1 MADFTPSDPDPD
13 PVLEPDADRRPT
25 DGPDDDRAVIDR
37 LSDEY
42 VAEFARLS
50 PMMASYLGIAGH
62 DDRLDDLTPDGLAE
76 RHALVTRT
84 LREARV
90 PASPDSPAGIAHE
103 VLVERLGVAR
113 DLYESGWQEATL
125 NVIDSPVQNV
135 RMVFDLMRTES
146 DDDVATVARRMAQ
159 VPRALADYRT
169 SLTAAADA
177 GKVVARRQVDRCA
190 EQCDT
195 YSGRTGP
202 GPGFFRGLAESLDPD
217 GVRGPALGADLRRAA
232 QAADAAYGEL
242 GDFLRTDLAP
252 RAPAADAV
260 GRERYALASREFLGA
275 TVDLDETYAWG
286 WQEFLTLEAELRAVA
301 EEIAPGQGP
310 AGAAAVLDADP
321 AYHVHGHDGLQSWM
335 QDLSDRV
342 LADVDAHHIT
352 VAEPLRSLRCRIA
365 PPGGP
370 VGAYYTGPSDD
381 LSRPGAMWW
390 SVEAGREVFSTWRET
405 TVVFHEGVPGHHLQ
419 IGTAVCQRA
428 SLNDFQRLAADTSG
442 YCEGWALYAERL
454 MRELGYFDT
463 PGTLLGFL
471 DSQLFRAARVIV
483 DIGMHLE
490 LPIPAG
496 TGFHEGERWN
506 GDLGLEFLL
515 TRTIS
520 DPAHCRDEIDRYLGW
535 AGQAPAYKVGERIWL
550 AGREAA
556 RARHGAG
563 FDLRAFHDGALRL
576 GGMGL
581 DPLAGRLAAL

>member
-1 MADFTPSDPDPD
+1 MVANPSHPEQRADEHQPDVP
-13 PVLEPDADRRPT
+13 PARDAEH
-25 DGPDDDRAVIDR
+25 ALIDR
-37 LSDEY
+37 LSDDY
-42 VAEFARLS
+42 LAGYAQLS
-50 PMMASYLGIAGH
+50 PITASYLGIAGY
-62 DDRLDDLTPDGLAE
+62 DDRLDDLTPDGLAQ
-76 RHALVTRT
+76 RHELVTRT
-84 LREARV
+84 LAELPV
-90 PASPDSPAGIAHE
+90 PASPDSPAGLAHE
-103 VLVERLGVAR
+103 VLTERLGVAR

-125 NVIDSPVQNV
+125 NVMDSPVQNV
-135 RMVFDLMRTES
+135 RMVFDLMPTDS
-146 DDDVATVARRMAQ
+146 DDDVATIARRMAA
-159 VPRALADYRT
+159 VPRALRDHRT
-169 SLTAAADA
+169 SLLAAADA
-177 GKVVARRQVDRCA
+177 GRVVALRQVDRCA

-202 GPGFFRGLAESLDPD
+202 GGFFHGLAQTLGQD
-217 GVRGPALGADLRRAA
+217 RGPALSADLQRAA
-232 QAADAAYGEL
+232 EAADAAYGEL
-242 GDFLRTDLAP
+242 ADFLRGDLAP
-252 RAPAADAV
+252 RAPRADAV

-275 TVDLDETYAWG
+275 TVDLEETYAWG
-286 WQEFLTLEAELRAVA
+286 WQEFLELERELRAVA
-301 EEIAPGQGP
+301 ETIAPGQGP
-310 AGAAAVLDADP
+310 AGAAAVLDEDP
-321 AYHVHGHDGLQSWM
+321 TYQVRGQDGLQAWM

-352 VAEPLRSLRCRIA
+352 VAAPLRSLRCRIA

-390 SVEAGREVFSTWRET
+390 SVEQGREVFSTWRET

-442 YCEGWALYAERL
+442 FVEGWALYAERL

-496 TGFHEGERWN
+496 TGFHEGERWT

-550 AGREAA
+550 AGRDAA
-556 RARHGAG
+556 RARHGAA
-563 FDLRAFHDGALRL
+563 FDLRGFHDAALRW

-581 DPLAGRLAAL
+581 APLAGRLAML

>member
-1 MADFTPSDPDPD
+1 MVDPSTPAPTSASQPVADVGCSAAPNP
-13 PVLEPDADRRPT
+13 
-25 DGPDDDRAVIDR
+25 GDDRTAIDR
-37 LSDEY
+37 ISNEY
-42 VAEFARLS
+42 LAEFARLS
-50 PMMASYLGIAGH
+50 PMTASYLGIGGY
-62 DDRLDDLTPDGLAE
+62 DDQLDDLTPDGLAQ
-76 RHALVTRT
+76 RHALVART
-84 LREARV
+84 LREA
-90 PASPDSPAGIAHE
+90 PAPSTPDSPAGIAHE

-113 DLYESGWQEATL
+113 DLYESGWQQATL
-125 NVIDSPVQNV
+125 NVIDSPVQHV
-135 RMVFDLMRTES
+135 RMVFDLMPTES
-146 DDDVATVARRMAQ
+146 DDDVATIARRMAQ

-169 SLTAAADA
+169 SLAAAAEA
-177 GKVVARRQVDRCA
+177 GTVVARRQVDRGA
-190 EQCDT
+190 DQCDT
-195 YSGRTGP
+195 YGGRG

-217 GVRGPALGADLRRAA
+217 HVRGPALGADLRRAA
-232 QAADAAYGEL
+232 EAADAAYRDL
-242 GDFLRTDLAP
+242 GAYLRTELAP

-275 TVDLDETYAWG
+275 TIDLEETYAWG
-286 WQEFLTLEAELRAVA
+286 WQEFLSLEAELRAVA
-301 EEIAPGQGP
+301 ETIAPGRGP

-321 AYHVHGHDGLQSWM
+321 AYQVHGHDGLRSWM

-342 LADVDAHHIT
+342 LADVDARHIT
-352 VAEPLRSLRCRIA
+352 VAPPLRTLNCRIA

-390 SVEAGREVFSTWRET
+390 SVEAGREVFSTWREA

-419 IGTAVCQRA
+419 IGTAVCQRD

-471 DSQLFRAARVIV
+471 DSQLFRAARVVV

-496 TGFHEGERWN
+496 TGFHEGQRWN

-535 AGQAPAYKVGERIWL
+535 PGQAPAYKVGERIWL
-550 AGREAA
+550 AGRAAA
-556 RARHGAG
+556 RTRHGSA
-563 FDLRAFHDGALRL
+563 FDLRSFHDRALAL

>member
-1 MADFTPSDPDPD
+1 MPAHPSTPDDRSDTSRP
-13 PVLEPDADRRPT
+13 PVSAGAPAGDADR
-25 DGPDDDRAVIDR
+25 ALIDR

-42 VAEFARLS
+42 LAEYARLS
-50 PMMASYLGIAGH
+50 PIMASYLGVAGH
-62 DDRLDDLTPDGLAE
+62 DDRLDDFTPDGLAE
-76 RHALVTRT
+76 KHALVTRT
-84 LREARV
+84 LHAV
-90 PASPDSPAGIAHE
+90 PAPASPDSPAGIAYE
-103 VLVERLGVAR
+103 VLTERLGVAR
-113 DLYESGWQEATL
+113 DLYESGWAQASL

-135 RMVFDLMRTES
+135 RMVFDLMPHES
-146 DDDVATVARRMAQ
+146 DEDVATIARRMAA
-159 VPRALADYRT
+159 VPRALRDYRT
-169 SLTAAADA
+169 SLLAAADS
-177 GKVVARRQVDRCA
+177 GRVVALRQIDRCA

-195 YSGRTGP
+195 YSGRTAP
-202 GPGFFRGLAESLDPD
+202 DGFFRGLARS
-217 GVRGPALGADLRRAA
+217 LGADQDRGSALSADLQRAA
-232 QAADAAYGEL
+232 DAADAAYGEL
-242 GDFLRTDLAP
+242 GDFLRAELAP
-252 RAPAADAV
+252 RAPRADAV

-275 TVDLDETYAWG
+275 TIDLEETYAWG
-286 WQEFLTLEAELRAVA
+286 WHEFLELERELRAVA

-310 AGAAAVLDADP
+310 AGAAAILDEDP
-321 AYHVHGHDGLQSWM
+321 TYQVRGQDGLQAWM

-342 LADVDAHHIT
+342 LADVGAHHVT
-352 VAEPLRSLRCRIA
+352 VAPPLRDLRCRIA

-390 SVEAGREVFSTWRET
+390 SVEQGREVFSTWREA
-405 TVVFHEGVPGHHLQ
+405 TVVYHEGVPGHHLQ
-419 IGTAVCQRA
+419 IGTAVCQRE
-428 SLNDFQRLAADTSG
+428 SLNDFQRLAADCSG
-442 YCEGWALYAERL
+442 YVEGWALYAERL

-471 DSQLFRAARVIV
+471 DSQLFRAARVVV

-506 GDLGLEFLL
+506 GELGLEFLL

-556 RARHGAG
+556 RARHGAA
-563 FDLRAFHDGALRL
+563 FDLRSFHDRALRL